1 MSRTIDNTKP
11 DPKLMTDEERAAYYG
26 RKVLSYLGFCAK
38 AGKLR
43 TGTNTCLAEMEKGS
57 VKLLIVAEDMA
68 DNSAE
73 KLLRK
78 AESLGVESRKYG
90 ESDALAKASGKYG
103 AGVFGITDDEFKDVI
118 ARAIDN
124 TRLTGGAFDDR
135 KEHQ

>member
-1 MSRTIDNTKP
+1 MNKSRGNTKP
-11 DPKLMTDEERAAYYG
+11 DPKLMTDEERALYYG
-26 RKVLSYLGFCAK
+26 KKVLSYLGFCAK

-43 TGTNTCLAEMEKGS
+43 TGTNTCLSEMEKGS

-68 DNSAE
+68 ENSAE

-78 AESLGVESRKYG
+78 AEKLGIESRKYG
-90 ESDALAKASGKYG
+90 ESDVLAKASGKYG
-103 AGVFGITDDEFKDVI
+103 AGVFGITDDEFKDTI
-118 ARAIDN
+118 AQAIDK